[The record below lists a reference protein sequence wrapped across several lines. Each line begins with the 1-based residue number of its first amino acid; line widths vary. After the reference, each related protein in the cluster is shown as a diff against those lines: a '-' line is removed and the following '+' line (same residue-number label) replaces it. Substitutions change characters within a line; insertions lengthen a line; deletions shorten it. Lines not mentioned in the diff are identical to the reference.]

1 MTTQAEERARIAED
15 AAAAAAEKT
24 EAALEDARVATA
36 RLEEARAVA
45 ASARAAAERSEAAR
59 AAAAERAGAAEANAR
74 AASDEA
80 AKLAR
85 QLSEAGKAKVEA
97 ETKAAVAPR
106 ELGEA
111 EKVPAMTT
119 SESTDT
125 NALKQHSADSERSPE
140 SELDSADSG
149 SEQVIDKAEAAALK
163 DEYHAL
169 SEQVRI
175 LVAEKQELEGQ
186 LDAIADRVE
195 ERQRVADA
203 QAEVDEVRSLYVRVT
218 SELEVTRSELE
229 QSKLALKS
237 AEAELVEARES
248 EEEAAAAARL
258 ASASRAATM
267 SETGP
272 IVDLEVDG
280 PRGPVPGWSHDAVQ
294 LVSRAVNQ
302 LAELDTRHAE
312 LMRAINAM
320 KRKLQARDDRD
331 LNALDRWQLISAMN
345 ALIDPVRRPML
356 LGDAARGVRGGA
368 SCSCRTSTDAPSL
381 ACTTRTITHRPLAR
395 AAVRR
400 ISEEASGAARRVAQW
415 ALVLAPP
422 AAPRARVRVRDSDET
437 EADASM
443 TSKSVVSRLW
453 KPCIVVL
460 CTKMIFSLVDES
472 RPHALFLLRWP
483 LLLLRRRLAFGRGP
497 LHRRVPA
504 SAWCLTHG
512 KS

>member
-331 LNALDRWQLISAMN
+331 LTRSTVGSSSA
-345 ALIDPVRRPML
+345 R
-356 LGDAARGVRGGA
+356 
-368 SCSCRTSTDAPSL
+368 
-381 ACTTRTITHRPLAR
+381 
-395 AAVRR
+395 
-400 ISEEASGAARRVAQW
+400 
-415 ALVLAPP
+415 
-422 AAPRARVRVRDSDET
+422 
-437 EADASM
+437 
-443 TSKSVVSRLW
+443 
-453 KPCIVVL
+453 
-460 CTKMIFSLVDES
+460 
-472 RPHALFLLRWP
+472 
-483 LLLLRRRLAFGRGP
+483 
-497 LHRRVPA
+497 
-504 SAWCLTHG
+504 
-512 KS
+512 